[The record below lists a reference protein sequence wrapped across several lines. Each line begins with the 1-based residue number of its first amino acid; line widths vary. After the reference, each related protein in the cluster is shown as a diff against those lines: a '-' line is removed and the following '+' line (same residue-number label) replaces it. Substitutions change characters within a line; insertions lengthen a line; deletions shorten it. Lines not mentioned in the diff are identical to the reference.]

1 MLGWIL
7 LGLATAA
14 VGVVVISGI
23 VSKSRIREKMRDR
36 GMKEALITEINN
48 CTNTVKLEDLYS
60 EKTLEIRGDDLDYE
74 LEEYDTV
81 VV

>member
-23 VSKSRIREKMRDR
+23 VNKSRIREKMREK
-36 GMKEALITEINN
+36 GMEEALITEINN
-48 CTNTVKLEDLYS
+48 CTNTVKLEDLYTD
-60 EKTLEIRGDDLDYE
+60 ETLEIRGDDLDSD
-74 LEEYDTV
+74 LDEYDTIV
-81 VV
+81 A

>member
-23 VSKSRIREKMRDR
+23 VSKNRIKEKMKDR
-36 GMKEALITEINN
+36 GMHDALITEINR

-60 EKTLEIRGDDLDYE
+60 DKTLEIRGDGLDYE
-74 LEEYDTV
+74 LEEYDTIV
-81 VV
+81 A